1 MNIIKKFIFHVP
13 GGDDQ
18 TEADGSGINSK
29 VLELKLK
36 ALILDTIHHI
46 SIVEELIDSKV
57 RSVDDWLWKKQLR
70 FYMNKQT
77 NTATISMVDADFD
90 YTYEYQG
97 NASKLVHTPLT
108 DKCYLTLTQGMRV
121 GLGGNPYGPAG
132 SCNHLNDIQLSC
144 YSMIACA
151 IRLFINRKV
160 CLYFRNWK
168 NRVCKSTWRI
178 IWSASFGFQL

>member
-1 MNIIKKFIFHVP
+1 MTIFERVL

-18 TEADGSGINSK
+18 TEEDGSGINSK

-70 FYMNKQT
+70 FYMNQQT
-77 NTATISMVDADFD
+77 KTATISMVDADFE

-132 SCNHLNDIQLSC
+132 C
-144 YSMIACA
+144 
-151 IRLFINRKV
+151 INIFNFEFYEK
-160 CLYFRNWK
+160 YF
-168 NRVCKSTWRI
+168 
-178 IWSASFGFQL
+178 FL

>member
-1 MNIIKKFIFHVP
+1 M
-13 GGDDQ
+13 
-18 TEADGSGINSK
+18 
-29 VLELKLK
+29 K

-70 FYMNKQT
+70 FYMNQQT
-77 NTATISMVDADFD
+77 NTATISMVDADFE

-108 DKCYLTLTQGMRV
+108 DKCYMTLTQGMRV

-132 SCNHLNDIQLSC
+132 DF
-144 YSMIACA
+144 
-151 IRLFINRKV
+151 IRCFDYV
-160 CLYFRNWK
+160 
-168 NRVCKSTWRI
+168 
-178 IWSASFGFQL
+178 

>member
-1 MNIIKKFIFHVP
+1 MFNKLIFYVP

-132 SCNHLNDIQLSC
+132 S
-144 YSMIACA
+144 
-151 IRLFINRKV
+151 
-160 CLYFRNWK
+160 
-168 NRVCKSTWRI
+168 
-178 IWSASFGFQL
+178 